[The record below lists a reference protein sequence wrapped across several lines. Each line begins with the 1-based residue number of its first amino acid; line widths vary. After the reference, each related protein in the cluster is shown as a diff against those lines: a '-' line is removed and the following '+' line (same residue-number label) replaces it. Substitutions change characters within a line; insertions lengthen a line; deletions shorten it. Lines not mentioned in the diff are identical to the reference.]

1 MSSTPGGRLRGL
13 WNSWK
18 SLKLPWRKRFLA
30 GLDLHGN
37 TFWEF
42 RDTLSSHQH
51 RMRRLVKYSQSVH
64 HSDIQISP
72 QWHQW
77 LRHARADP
85 PSLAEQSQDALRQE
99 QLKFL
104 AAAADARW
112 ESKSKLLDTKGF
124 PPHQIL
130 TPFECRN
137 SDGHPETSPKFATCE
152 NGKNF
157 IKHEVDRESRLH
169 LKSSDSTE
177 KTLYPENPWKL
188 AHARDSANEE
198 SQFKH
203 WDANLDDSTR
213 RSNVSCHRSNICTLS
228 RTE

>member
-104 AAAADARW
+104 VAAADARW
-112 ESKSKLLDTKGF
+112 ESKSKLLDTKEF

-152 NGKNF
+152 NGK
-157 IKHEVDRESRLH
+157 IK
-169 LKSSDSTE
+169 
-177 KTLYPENPWKL
+177 
-188 AHARDSANEE
+188 
-198 SQFKH
+198 
-203 WDANLDDSTR
+203 
-213 RSNVSCHRSNICTLS
+213 SNIGILNKI
-228 RTE
+228 